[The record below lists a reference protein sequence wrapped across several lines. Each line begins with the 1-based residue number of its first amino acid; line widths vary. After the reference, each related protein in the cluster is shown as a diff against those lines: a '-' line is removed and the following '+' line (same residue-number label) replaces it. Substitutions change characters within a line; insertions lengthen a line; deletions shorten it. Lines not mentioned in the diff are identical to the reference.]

1 MPPIFV
7 MGDVHGHVEVV
18 LGHLRDAG
26 LLDSKDRWTGRDAVL
41 VWIGD
46 LVDRGPDGLGAV
58 DLARRLEAEAAAAG
72 GRSVGLLGNHDL
84 LLVGA
89 SRFPATCLRSGK
101 TFAEHHDGVGGR
113 AVERNALGSARA
125 AWLDRRP
132 AFLRI
137 ERTLFVHAD
146 APGILGW
153 GGSLEDA
160 NRTVATALASGGA
173 ASYEALYLAMAA
185 HHAFDGRAGAWRLD
199 LLGRRFDVDGIV
211 HGHTPLQKLGIER
224 PLAPHVYQGGR
235 AVNVDG
241 GIYRGGPGFLW
252 ELDRVRNPE

>member
-7 MGDVHGHVEVV
+7 MGDVHGHVDVA
-18 LGHLRDAG
+18 LKHLHDAG
-26 LLDSKDRWTGRDAVL
+26 LLDASARWAGGDAVL
-41 VWIGD
+41 VWMGD

-72 GRSVGLLGNHDL
+72 GRSVALLGNHDL

-89 SRFPATCLRSGK
+89 SRFPEARLRSGK
-101 TFAEHHDGVGGR
+101 PFAAHHDAVGGR
-113 AVERNALGSARA
+113 AVERERLGPARA

-132 AFLRI
+132 AYLRI
-137 ERTLFVHAD
+137 GGTLVVHAD
-146 APGILGW
+146 APGVLGW
-153 GGSLEDA
+153 GRSLEDA
-160 NRTVATALASGGA
+160 NRTVATALAAGTA

-185 HHAFDGRAGAWRLD
+185 HHAFEGRAGAARLD
-199 LLGRRFDVDGIV
+199 LLERRFGAGVVV
-211 HGHTPLQKLGIER
+211 HGHTPLQKRGIER
-224 PLAPHVYQGGR
+224 PTAPDVYQGGR

-252 ELDRVRNPE
+252 ELGPLAGGG